1 MATAKTKAKAPE
13 TVQIHMIKQGQ
24 IKLRIIG
31 ETPMYFNSMGSKAMR
46 DLVAGAQRK
55 TAAEKKLLKHDPE
68 NEFRETMYKKSK
80 GDTFLYFPATGIKKG
95 LATAAL
101 ETAGITKANVNRL
114 IFMPQHEIQIWG
126 KPYLKMDVVRAAD
139 MNRTPDIRTRAYLP
153 RWCSEV
159 TIKYC
164 TPAFNARGVVA
175 LLANSGMICGL
186 GDNRQEKGNGSF
198 GSYSVHSAEDMGD
211 AKSLWDEIVAEGREV
226 QELAYEY
233 PECYDDMTQELLD
246 FVQEER
252 VRRAA

>member
-1 MATAKTKAKAPE
+1 MATVKVKSKSPE
-13 TVQIHMIKQGQ
+13 TVQIHTIKQGLL
-24 IKLRIIG
+24 KLRIIG
-31 ETPMYFNSMGSKAMR
+31 DTPMYFNSMGSKAMR
-46 DLVAGAQRK
+46 DLLVGAQRK
-55 TAAEKKLLKHDPE
+55 TAAEKREIKHNPE
-68 NEFRETMYKKSK
+68 KEFRETMYRQKDGK
-80 GDTFLYFPATGIKKG
+80 TMLYFPSTGIKKG

-114 IFMPQHEIQIWG
+114 IYIPEAKIDIWG

-164 TPAFNARGVVA
+164 TPTFNAQGVIS

-198 GSYSVHSAEDMGD
+198 GSFSVYSAEDMGEGQG
-211 AKSLWDEIVAEGREV
+211 LWDEIVAEGLEV

-233 PECYDDMTQELLD
+233 PECYDHETQELMD
-246 FVQEER
+246 FLNEER
-252 VRRAA
+252 IRRAA

>member
-1 MATAKTKAKAPE
+1 
-13 TVQIHMIKQGQ
+13 
-24 IKLRIIG
+24 
-31 ETPMYFNSMGSKAMR
+31 
-46 DLVAGAQRK
+46 
-55 TAAEKKLLKHDPE
+55 
-68 NEFRETMYKKSK
+68 
-80 GDTFLYFPATGIKKG
+80 
-95 LATAAL
+95 
-101 ETAGITKANVNRL
+101 
-114 IFMPQHEIQIWG
+114 
-126 KPYLKMDVVRAAD
+126 MDVVRAAD

-164 TPAFNARGVVA
+164 TPTFNARGVVA

-233 PECYDDMTQELLD
+233 PECYDDMTQDLLD
-246 FVQEER
+246 FVTGRTNAESR
-252 VRRAA
+252 VISFVVWSRSGAVRRPCATGYGTAVVSS

>member
-1 MATAKTKAKAPE
+1 MATLKNKAPE
-13 TVQIHMIKQGQ
+13 TVQIHVIKQGML
-24 IKLRIIG
+24 KLRIIG
-31 ETPMYFNSMGSKAMR
+31 ETPMYFNSMGSKAKR
-46 DLVAGAQRK
+46 DLVTGAGKK

-68 NEFRETMYKKSK
+68 NEFRETMYSNFHK
-80 GDTFLYFPATGIKKG
+80 GDTLLYFPATGIKKG
-95 LATAAL
+95 MATAAL

-114 IFMPQHEIQIWG
+114 IFMPQQQIPIWG

-139 MNRTPDIRTRAYLP
+139 MNRTPDVRTRAYLP

-159 TIKYC
+159 IIKYC
-164 TPAFNARGVVA
+164 TPTFNARGVVS
-175 LLANSGMICGL
+175 LLANAGMICGL
-186 GDNRQEKGNGSF
+186 GDNRQEKGNGSY

>member
-1 MATAKTKAKAPE
+1 MATLKNKAPE
-13 TVQIHMIKQGQ
+13 TVQIHVIKQGML
-24 IKLRIIG
+24 KLRIIG
-31 ETPMYFNSMGSKAMR
+31 ETPMYFNSMGSKAKR
-46 DLVAGAQRK
+46 DLVTGAGKK

-68 NEFRETMYKKSK
+68 NEFRETMYKGSK
-80 GDTFLYFPATGIKKG
+80 GDTLLYFPATGIKKG

-101 ETAGITKANVNRL
+101 ETAGVTKKNVDRL
-114 IFMPQHEIQIWG
+114 IFIPEHKINIWG

-164 TPAFNARGVVA
+164 TPTFSAQGIVS

-198 GSYSVHSAEDMGD
+198 GSFSVYSAEDMGEGQG
-211 AKSLWDEIVAEGREV
+211 LWDEIVAEGREV
-226 QELAYEY
+226 QELAYEH
-233 PECYDDMTQELLD
+233 PECYDDTTQELMD
-246 FVQEER
+246 FLSEER
-252 VRRAA
+252 MRRAA